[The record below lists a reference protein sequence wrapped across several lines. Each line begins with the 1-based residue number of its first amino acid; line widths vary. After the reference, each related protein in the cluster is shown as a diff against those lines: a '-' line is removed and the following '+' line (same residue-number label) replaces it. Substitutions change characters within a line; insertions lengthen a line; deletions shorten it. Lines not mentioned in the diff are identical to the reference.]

1 MAACDVLGRSL
12 IQGDASGKQN
22 QPRSLPQT
30 KQHLLGFGVSRPL
43 EGAGSLPLHLGG
55 GPSQWSPWR
64 SCLVLAAGEPSRS
77 WEPRRSPAC
86 PQPPPAASSPPS
98 PPADVRP
105 GAVPRSSSP
114 PCPVDS
120 SQGLAQPRRP
130 SRLQHPKARGRR
142 TQWVHLPLAG
152 RSSPAWRFSAPWPP
166 PPPMPSERTGATH
179 VASLLNRQ
187 PGPPGTAFC
196 PVSPCPLLSC

>member
-1 MAACDVLGRSL
+1 MSKPARGRRSRAAAAGGASEGPAPFSMAARDVPGRSL

-30 KQHLLGFGVSRPL
+30 KQHLPGFGVSRPL

-86 PQPPPAASSPPS
+86 PRPPPAASSPPS

-114 PCPVDS
+114 SLPSRFLPGTSPAQTTLLSPTPQGPRATHTVGPPASRGAVLTSLAFLCPVAPAPAH
-120 SQGLAQPRRP
+120 AQ
-130 SRLQHPKARGRR
+130 
-142 TQWVHLPLAG
+142 
-152 RSSPAWRFSAPWPP
+152 
-166 PPPMPSERTGATH
+166 
-179 VASLLNRQ
+179 
-187 PGPPGTAFC
+187 
-196 PVSPCPLLSC
+196 